1 MRKRTE
7 PTAIERARRAQIV
20 RAAIDTIAENGYPR
34 ASFSAIA
41 AAAGLSST
49 GLISYHFASKQNLM
63 TEVIATIMADFTAFV
78 AARTGHGTPAER
90 LADFVTANC
99 TFIREH
105 RNHLVTMLQLQ
116 TVAADTE
123 ARDRQADSDR
133 AKLAGLLA
141 EGQRAGDFRAFDPD
155 LMAGFILSL
164 RNGVILRAAARPDF
178 DLSACTT
185 ELLATIQLATV
196 APRDAAA
203 RDATG

>member
-41 AAAGLSST
+41 AAAALSST

-63 TEVIATIMADFTAFV
+63 TEVLGTIMADFTTFV
-78 AARTGHGTPAER
+78 AARAGHGTPAER
-90 LADFVTANC
+90 LAAFVTANC
-99 TFIREH
+99 AFIREH
-105 RNHLVTMLQLQ
+105 RNHLVTMLHLQ
-116 TVAADTE
+116 AVAADTE
-123 ARDRQADSDR
+123 TRDRQADSDR
-133 AKLAGLLA
+133 AKLADLLA
-141 EGQRAGDFRAFDPD
+141 EGQRAGAFREFDPD

-178 DLSACTT
+178 DLSACAT
-185 ELLATIQLATV
+185 ELLATIQLATA
-196 APRDAAA
+196 APRDAAS
-203 RDATG
+203 